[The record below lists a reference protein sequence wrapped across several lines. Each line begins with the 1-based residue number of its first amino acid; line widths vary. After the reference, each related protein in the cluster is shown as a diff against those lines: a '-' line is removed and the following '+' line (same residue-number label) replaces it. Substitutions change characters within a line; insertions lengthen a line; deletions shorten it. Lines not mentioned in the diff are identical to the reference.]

1 MTAVNYDKLC
11 VEQVSEDDK
20 TKIVGN
26 VAHFKRNTNHSHSID
41 CEWVVLDKY
50 ENQEE
55 KHDDEN
61 QDEYCQRQLRIKL
74 NHFVQVFIPDSPELE
89 YEAEC
94 INDDVDKEANNHTD
108 TEGRRSKLPGKR
120 KPVKTQTT
128 YLSKLVDTWIE
139 AKSKLTEEEFALLEL
154 VIKNRRTM
162 KLKYYFKHIRYA
174 IQNRHDGVIW
184 GGATVLKR
192 YDSGF
197 KLMFF
202 DKVNGLPV
210 HIYCADATMRAYRH
224 HRYFNE
230 VLNEQKDYFNAYLLQ
245 ADLVSTEKSY
255 TFEIKDLKMF
265 HLIAMS
271 KKQ

>member
-1 MTAVNYDKLC
+1 VTAVNYDKLC
-11 VEQVSEDDK
+11 VEQVSKDGK
-20 TKIVGN
+20 HKIVGN
-26 VAHFKRNTNHSHSID
+26 VAHFKRSPNYSHSVD
-41 CEWVVLDKY
+41 CEWIVLDEY

-55 KHDDEN
+55 IHDDES
-61 QDEYCQRQLRIKL
+61 QDEYSQRQLRIKL
-74 NHFVQVFIPDSPELE
+74 NHFVQVFIPDHQEFE
-89 YEAEC
+89 YEAEG
-94 INDDVDKEANNHTD
+94 INNDVDKEAHNHTD
-108 TEGRRSKLPGKR
+108 TESRRSHLPGKR

-139 AKSKLTEEEFALLEL
+139 AKSKLKEEEFGLLDL

-174 IQNRHDGVIW
+174 IKNRHDGVIW

-192 YDSGF
+192 YSSGF
-197 KLMFF
+197 KLIFF

-210 HIYCADATMRAYRH
+210 HIYCADETMRAYRH
-224 HRYFNE
+224 RRYFNE
-230 VLNEQKDYFNAYLLQ
+230 VLNDKKDYFNAYFLQ

-255 TFEIKDLKMF
+255 TFEINDLKMF

-271 KKQ
+271 KK